1 LIQAGFSSRMAAI
14 KAVTDTGA
22 TFDTSDGLRSWLL
35 SEEVTQ
41 LNVSPNWPTAET
53 RNIWLDFMGSFEPR
67 ESHTWAKRSYWGKV
81 NWLDASPPPS
91 TPLQL
96 HEHAGKAQV
105 LAVDGALLG
114 TLQNSMNPARKGLLR
129 VNVGQDTSTIDII
142 YLGPQDLTG
151 V

>member
-1 LIQAGFSSRMAAI
+1 MAL
-14 KAVTDTGA
+14 G
-22 TFDTSDGLRSWLL
+22 
-35 SEEVTQ
+35 
-41 LNVSPNWPTAET
+41 
-53 RNIWLDFMGSFEPR
+53 GS
-67 ESHTWAKRSYWGKV
+67 AGKV
-81 NWLDASPPPS
+81 CSPASY
-91 TPLQL
+91 
-96 HEHAGKAQV
+96 GKAQV